1 MKSLVGRIFVNGAH
15 LARTKQLTE
24 ILASHGLG
32 YVISALGL
40 ERFGNLAGALNR
52 LPHQTRPEH
61 VRSALDEMGA
71 TFIKLG
77 QILSTRAD
85 LLPPEYQAELA
96 KLQDHA
102 MPEDSN
108 AIKARVEQ
116 ELGRPVETAFAS
128 FDHIPIAAASIG
140 QVHAARLHDGTE
152 VVVKV
157 RRPGVV
163 EQVEEDL
170 EILEGLA
177 VAAAEQWELAVRY
190 DVVGLAQEF
199 AQTLRAE
206 LDYTREAGNA
216 ERFARNFDRDPSVH
230 IPRVFWETSTSRV
243 LTLER
248 ICGVKINEPDAID
261 LNITDRA
268 TLAASA
274 TGVILKMIFEDG
286 FFHADPHPGNFFIE
300 PGGRLG
306 LIDFGMV
313 GYVDDPTREN
323 LGELLIAITSKDNE
337 RLVDVLLELGVAQGR
352 VERAQLRQDLDHLS
366 SRYYGRPIGEIS
378 IGPLLTDVFAV
389 VRKHHL
395 HLPSNLALLL
405 KTVVM
410 AESSGALIDPHFHLT
425 SSIVPYAEQMMVDQY
440 SPRLLGRKMS
450 RAALDFARLGSE
462 MPQHLRRLVSEI
474 ERGGIEIGMRPEGFE
489 PVVQR
494 LERLTNRLVL
504 GIVAAAF
511 INGLAVLVS
520 VYRPPGWERW
530 GWAAF
535 AVGFAAAVGLGIYL
549 AWSILRPGRRR

>member
-1 MKSLVGRIFVNGAH
+1 MLGSILINGTHLGRK
-15 LARTKQLTE
+15 RQLTQ
-24 ILASHGLG
+24 ILAAHGLG

-40 ERFGNLAGALNR
+40 KRFGSLAGALVH

-61 VRSALDEMGA
+61 VRSALEEMGA

-85 LLPPEYQAELA
+85 LLPPEYQAELT
-96 KLQDHA
+96 KLQDQA

-108 AIKARVEQ
+108 AIKACVEQ
-116 ELGRPVETAFAS
+116 ELGCPVETAFAS

-140 QVHAARLHDGTE
+140 QAHAARLHDGTE

-157 RRPGVV
+157 RRPGVA

-170 EILEGLA
+170 EILEALA
-177 VAAAEQWELAVRY
+177 VAAAARWELADRY

-206 LDYTREAGNA
+206 LDYTLEAGNA
-216 ERFARNFDRDPSVH
+216 ERFARNFEGDPSVH
-230 IPRVFWETSTSRV
+230 IPRVFWETTTSRI

-248 ICGVKINEPDAID
+248 IRGVKINELDSID
-261 LNITDRA
+261 PNTVDRA
-268 TLAASA
+268 ALAASA

-300 PGGRLG
+300 RGGRLG

-313 GYVDDPTREN
+313 GYVDEATREN
-323 LGELLIAITSKDNE
+323 LSELLIAITSQDNE
-337 RLVDVLLELGVAQGR
+337 RLVDVLLELGVAR
-352 VERAQLRQDLDHLS
+352 ERIERSQLRQDLDHLL
-366 SRYYGRPIGEIS
+366 SRYYGRAIGEIR

-410 AESSGALIDPHFHLT
+410 AENSGALIDPHFHIT

-440 SPRLLGRKMS
+440 SPRLWGRKMS
-450 RAALDFARLGSE
+450 RAALDIARLGSDL
-462 MPQHLRRLVSEI
+462 PQHLRRLVSEI
-474 ERGGIEIGMRPEGFE
+474 ERGGLEIGMRPEGFE

-494 LERLTNRLVL
+494 LERLTNRLVI
-504 GIVAAAF
+504 GMISAAF
-511 INGLAVLVS
+511 INGLAILVS
-520 VYRPPGWERW
+520 VYRPPAWERW

-535 AVGFAAAVGLGIYL
+535 AAGLGAVIALGVYL
-549 AWSILRPGRRR
+549 AWSILRPGRRK